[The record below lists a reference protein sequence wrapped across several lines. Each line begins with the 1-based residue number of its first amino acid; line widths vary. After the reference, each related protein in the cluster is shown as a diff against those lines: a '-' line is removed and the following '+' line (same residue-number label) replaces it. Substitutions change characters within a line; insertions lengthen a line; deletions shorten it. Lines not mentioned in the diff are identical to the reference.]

1 MKMPPSGGIMC
12 QFVNWI
18 PAGFFV
24 VLYVVLCVSRL
35 TAQLDHNA
43 TCLFCDHG
51 HM

>member
-24 VLYVVLCVSRL
+24 DLQTCCNSELLVMPRIPAGFFVVLH
-35 TAQLDHNA
+35 A
-43 TCLFCDHG
+43 
-51 HM
+51 